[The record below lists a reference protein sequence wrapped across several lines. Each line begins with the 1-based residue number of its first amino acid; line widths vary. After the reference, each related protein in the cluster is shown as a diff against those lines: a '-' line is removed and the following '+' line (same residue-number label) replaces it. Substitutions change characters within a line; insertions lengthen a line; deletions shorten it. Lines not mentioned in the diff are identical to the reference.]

1 MPNLLSLAIPH
12 GPIWAIEEAA
22 AMQLQSVLSGIDAQ
36 SHREEFEARGGGG
49 LDARDL
55 GVDVQDGVAIVSIVG
70 PMTKSPTSFDPGAST
85 VLARR
90 QIRAAASDDSVK
102 AILLRID
109 SPGGSVSGTDDLAQD
124 VAAARGKKP
133 CYAYIEDM
141 GCSAAYWV
149 ASQCNK
155 VFASKT
161 ALVGSIGT
169 YMALTDYSRMAEN
182 AGIRV
187 HVISTGKLKGAGV
200 PGAPITDEQL
210 AGFRQTV
217 DDLNS
222 HFLAA
227 VAKGRRMARA
237 KVEALADGGVH
248 VGEKAVALGLVDEI
262 ASFDQVFNSLRGSK
276 ASGAKAETTI
286 SGEGLPPAGMTLA
299 DESEQALAAVRGLT
313 ARIADLRDVRQS
325 EGRGLS
331 SQALSHVTSVLAELE
346 ELRAALEAVAQP
358 TPDLRQALKE
368 ATVKAE
374 LLEAVHG

>member
-1 MPNLLSLAIPH
+1 
-12 GPIWAIEEAA
+12 
-22 AMQLQSVLSGIDAQ
+22 MQLQSVLSGIDAQ
-36 SHREEFEARGGGG
+36 AHRDEFEARGGGS
-49 LDARDL
+49 LDPRQL

-90 QIRAAASDDSVK
+90 QIRAAAADDAVR

-210 AGFRQTV
+210 ASFKQTV
-217 DDLNS
+217 DDLNA

-276 ASGAKAETTI
+276 ASGAKAETV
-286 SGEGLPPAGMTLA
+286 SGEEMPLAGMTLA

>member
-1 MPNLLSLAIPH
+1 
-12 GPIWAIEEAA
+12 
-22 AMQLQSVLSGIDAQ
+22 MQLQSVLSGIDAQ
-36 SHREEFEARGGGG
+36 AHRDEFEARGGGS
-49 LDARDL
+49 LDPRQL

-90 QIRAAASDDSVK
+90 QIRAAAADDAVR

-200 PGAPITDEQL
+200 PGAPISDEQL
-210 AGFRQTV
+210 ASFRQTV

-222 HFLAA
+222 HFLSA

-276 ASGAKAETTI
+276 ASGAKAETV
-286 SGEGLPPAGMTLA
+286 SGEEMPLAGMTLA